1 MKEAKELF
9 EAITPIR
16 RQIAK
21 KCLAYLKRELKK
33 NNGSIAFFDN
43 EGNAI
48 DSAYVSVTYDG
59 GRHPEY
65 ASNAF
70 AQVDGIYFNEKGNI
84 VLNTEDDD
92 EYGIENI
99 SWDELYEVAD
109 FVYEHAAPYW
119 KDF

>member
-9 EAITPIR
+9 EAIAPIR

-33 NNGSIAFFDN
+33 NNGSIEFFDN
-43 EGNAI
+43 DGNAI
-48 DSAYVSVTYDG
+48 DDEYVSVAYDG

-65 ASNAF
+65 NSSAF
-70 AQVDGIYFNEKGNI
+70 SQVDGIYLNEKGNI
-84 VLNTEDDD
+84 VLNIEDDN
-92 EYGIENI
+92 EYDINNI
-99 SWDELYEVAD
+99 SWDELYDVAE

-119 KDF
+119 KNF

>member
-9 EAITPIR
+9 EAIAPIR

-33 NNGSIAFFDN
+33 NNGSIEFFDN

-48 DSAYVSVTYDG
+48 DDEYVSVAYDG

-65 ASNAF
+65 NSSAF
-70 AQVDGIYFNEKGNI
+70 SQVDGIYLNEKGNI
-84 VLNTEDDD
+84 VLNIEEDN
-92 EYGIENI
+92 EYDINNI
-99 SWDELYEVAD
+99 SWDELYDVAE

-119 KDF
+119 KNF